1 MSDIS
6 VEELAA
12 WMTAGR
18 PFTLLDVR
26 EDHEIKA
33 ASLPGAVHIP
43 MRDVPARAAELPR
56 SQPVVVVCH
65 HGGRSERVTGFLKMQ
80 GFEHAV
86 NLDGGI
92 DAWSLRVDPSV
103 PRY

>member
-1 MSDIS
+1 MS
-6 VEELAA
+6 
-12 WMTAGR
+12 AGR

-26 EDHEIKA
+26 ELHEIQT
-33 ASLPGAVHIP
+33 ASLPGALHMP

-56 SQPVVVVCH
+56 SQPVVVMCH
-65 HGGRSERVTGFLKMQ
+65 HGGRSERVTAFLNMQ